1 LQLPHRGVEVGCP
14 ARFMSIYRRVFAY
27 YRPFWKTTAIATSL
41 TLISTAFN
49 LLKVWP
55 FAFIVDH
62 VLRPDGRA
70 GSGLQVLGWDFSQ
83 WTPSSLILLLCGLM
97 VAFHLLGGTL
107 NLFTTMM
114 FVRVGLQSL
123 LRLRTDL
130 YAALHSLPLKFH
142 DQRRSAD
149 SSFRVAYDSQ
159 SIQAFY
165 SKGTFIFQSLT
176 GLLSTFFIMW
186 KLDWELSLFSLLVIP
201 FMVGAIYLYASRIR
215 QYSTAIQ
222 ERESAL
228 LTVAQEGLSSVRMV
242 QAFGR
247 EEHEVQQFR
256 HTANRSLEANLVLTA
271 TSMKS
276 SLVVGTIMAIS
287 TAAIYY
293 VGSQHVL
300 EGTLTLGTLILI
312 SSYLLMLYSPLEA
325 LTNLTWALEGA
336 AAAAT
341 RCFEVLDHDDDVSDS
356 PNART
361 ITSVKGDIVFEDVA
375 FGYKPDRMIL
385 DGVNVRITPGQ
396 TVAFVGGTGAGK
408 STLLSLVPR
417 FYDPNRG
424 RILLDGIDLRE
435 ITKKSLRN
443 QISIVLQDTLLFSTT
458 IRENIAYGRPEATE
472 EEIVQAAKRAQAHD
486 FIMAMPDG
494 YASQV
499 GERGGHLSVGQR
511 QRIGI
516 ARAFLKN
523 APILLLDEPTS
534 ALDPSTEAAIMTTI
548 EELMR
553 GRTTLIIT
561 HRIATVHGVE
571 KIVVLG
577 PGGVVEQGSGPE
589 LVEKGGV
596 YAGLYRSANAN
607 VFDQGLSL
615 KSEPAPQEDAA
626 S

>member
-1 LQLPHRGVEVGCP
+1 
-14 ARFMSIYRRVFAY
+14 MSIYRRVVAY
-27 YRPFWKTTAIATSL
+27 YRPFWKPTLMATLL
-41 TLISTAFN
+41 TLVSTVFN

-62 VLRPDGRA
+62 VLRPGGTRGLIFLGYDL
-70 GSGLQVLGWDFSQ
+70 SG
-83 WTPSSLILLLCGLM
+83 WTIPGLILALCSLI
-97 VAFHLLGGTL
+97 VVFHLLGGL
-107 NLFTTMM
+107 LHYFTTLI
-114 FVRVGLQSL
+114 FVRIGLHAL
-123 LRLRTDL
+123 LRLRTEL
-130 YAALHSLPLKFH
+130 YAYLHSLPLKFH

-165 SKGTFIFQSLT
+165 SKGTFIFQSAVALV
-176 GLLSTFFIMW
+176 STFAVMW
-186 KLDWELSLFSLLVIP
+186 KLDWQLSLLSLAVVP
-201 FMVGAIYLYASRIR
+201 CMVAAIYFYAKRIR
-215 QYSTAIQ
+215 AYSTTIQ

-247 EEHEVQQFR
+247 EEHEVQQFQS
-256 HTANRSLEANLVLTA
+256 TAHKSLEASLKLTG

-276 SLVVGTIMAIS
+276 SLVVSTIMAAS

-293 VGSQHVL
+293 FGAQHVI
-300 EGTLTLGTLILI
+300 EGKLTLGNLILI
-312 SSYLLMLYSPLEA
+312 SSYLLMLYAPLEA
-325 LTNLTWALEGA
+325 LTHLAWALEGA

-341 RCFEVLDHDDDVSDS
+341 RCFEVLDHQDDVSDL
-356 PNART
+356 PGART
-361 ITSVKGDIVFEDVA
+361 LSEARGAIAFEDVS
-375 FGYKPDRMIL
+375 FGYKPDRPIL
-385 DGVNVRITPGQ
+385 TGVNLRIEPGQ

-417 FYDPNRG
+417 FYDPTAG
-424 RILLDGIDLRE
+424 RVLLDGRDLRE
-435 ITKKSLRN
+435 WTKKSLRN

-458 IRENIAYGRPEATE
+458 IRENIAYGRPDATE
-472 EEIVQAAKRAQAHD
+472 AEIVEAAKRAQAHD
-486 FIMAMPDG
+486 FISAMTDG

-534 ALDPSTEAAIMTTI
+534 ALDPSTEAAIMSTI

-571 KIVVLG
+571 RIVVLG
-577 PGGVVEQGSGPE
+577 PGGVVEVGSGPE
-589 LVEKGGV
+589 LIARGGV
-596 YAGLYRSANAN
+596 YAGLYRSAHLNA
-607 VFDQGLSL
+607 
-615 KSEPAPQEDAA
+615 PAAIPSMSAE
-626 S
+626 

>member
-1 LQLPHRGVEVGCP
+1 
-14 ARFMSIYRRVFAY
+14 MSIYRRVLAY
-27 YRPFWKTTAIATSL
+27 YRPFWKPTLGATAL
-41 TLISTAFN
+41 TLVSTALN

-62 VLRPDGRA
+62 VLRPDGRTA
-70 GSGLQVLGWDFSQ
+70 EGLHILGFDFSA
-83 WTPSSLILLLCGLM
+83 WPATSLVLVLCLLM
-97 VAFHLLGGTL
+97 VLFHLLGGL
-107 NLFTTMM
+107 LHLFTTMI
-114 FVRVGLQSL
+114 FVRVGLQAL

-130 YAALHSLPLKFH
+130 YATLHSLPLKFH

-159 SIQAFY
+159 SIQTFY
-165 SKGTFIFQSLT
+165 SKATFIFQSAIALV
-176 GLLSTFFIMW
+176 STFLIMW
-186 KLDWELSLFSLLVIP
+186 KLDWQLSLLSLLVIP
-201 FMVGAIYLYASRIR
+201 FMVGAIYLFANRIR
-215 QYSTAIQ
+215 HQSTAIQ

-247 EEHEVQQFR
+247 EEYEVQQFR
-256 HTANRSLEANLVLTA
+256 STARQSLEANLQLTS

-276 SLVVGTIMAIS
+276 SLVVSTIMAIS

-293 VGSQHVL
+293 FGSRHVL
-300 EGTLTLGTLILI
+300 DGTLTLGNLILI

-325 LTNLTWALEGA
+325 LTNLAWALEGA

-341 RCFEVLDHDDDVSDS
+341 RCFEVLDKDNEVQEA

-361 ITSVKGDIVFEDVA
+361 LPHTRGEIVFENVA
-375 FGYKPDRMIL
+375 FGYKPERLIL
-385 DGVNVRITPGQ
+385 QNVNLRIEPGR
-396 TVAFVGGTGAGK
+396 TVAFVGSTGAGK

-417 FYDPNRG
+417 FYDPLAG
-424 RILLDGIDLRE
+424 RVLIDGHDLRE
-435 ITKKSLRN
+435 ITKKSLRE

-458 IRENIAYGRPEATE
+458 IRENIAYGRPDATE
-472 EEIVQAAKRAQAHD
+472 EEIIEAAKRAQAHE

-494 YASQV
+494 YSSQV

-534 ALDPSTEAAIMTTI
+534 ALDPTTESAIMSTI

-561 HRIATVHGVE
+561 HRIATIHAVD

-577 PGGVVEQGSGPE
+577 PGGVVEEGTGSE
-589 LVEKGGV
+589 LVARGGV
-596 YAGLYRSANAN
+596 YAGLYRSANSNALATAAP
-607 VFDQGLSL
+607 LS
-615 KSEPAPQEDAA
+615 SN
-626 S
+626 